1 MDADPPI
8 GPPGLP
14 DFATFDA
21 RAFEIWAGIPAR
33 FRAGCVLL
41 VHPDT
46 RPDPDDPAVFMLG
59 MCEAAFAGTVDMPI
73 GETQSIVHIW
83 HGSFA
88 AISARAREFDW
99 DEELE
104 ETILHE
110 LTHHWEGRAGLMG
123 LDLFDAAQ
131 ISNFHRR
138 RGLPVAA
145 GFWRHGERHAGVD
158 GWVIDGDVFVEVPG
172 PPPWTVHPPDGGP
185 AVTVRPDP
193 VDGWATIFERGLPFD
208 GAPGDLVIAPR
219 PPLTVWQRLRRF
231 FRRGDP

>member
-1 MDADPPI
+1 MVPPY
-8 GPPGLP
+8 
-14 DFATFDA
+14 ATFEA
-21 RAFEIWAGIPAR
+21 RALDVWEAIPDR

-41 VHPDT
+41 VHLET
-46 RPDPDDPAVFMLG
+46 RPDPADPEVFLLG

-73 GETQSIVHIW
+73 GETQSIVQVW
-83 HGSFA
+83 YGSFE
-88 AISARAREFDW
+88 AIDARARAFDW

-131 ISNFHRR
+131 ITNFHRR
-138 RGLPVAA
+138 RGFPVGP

-158 GWVIDGDVFVEVPG
+158 GWVIDGDVFVEVAG
-172 PPPWTVHPPDGGP
+172 PPPWRVEPPDGGP
-185 AVTVRPDP
+185 AVSARPDP
-193 VDGWATIFERGLPFD
+193 HDGWATIPGRGLPFD
-208 GAPGDLVIAPR
+208 GVPGDLIVAPC
-219 PPLTVWQRLRRF
+219 PPPSAWQRLRRF